1 MKKILLF
8 AIAGFFFAANSNA
21 QVKRDV
27 PQSQQMQSDSSHHH
41 ERGMMM
47 DQLNLTPD
55 QKSQMKALHE
65 NMKQQ
70 REAITNDETL
80 TADQKKEKM
89 KELHKS
95 QSDKV
100 NAILTPAQQEK
111 MKELRKE
118 RMKNHKMNHN
128 VQQGEA
134 S

>member
-21 QVKRDV
+21 QVKREV
-27 PQSQQMQSDSSHHH
+27 PQSQQTQSDSSHHK
-41 ERGMMM
+41 RGMMM

-55 QKSQMKALHE
+55 QKSQMKTLHE

-70 REAITNDETL
+70 REAITNDASL

-100 NAILTPAQQEK
+100 NAILTPGQQEK